1 MPTAT
6 AAPASDVRLV
16 ASLARVP
23 IHQLVPGT
31 NARGD
36 DLGDISG
43 LAASLKTLGQQTPL
57 LVCERDDGRYEIID
71 GHRRHAAA
79 QLLGLPH
86 LDVVLRRTPEP
97 VQRTL
102 RQLAMHSHA
111 RAFDPIAEAH
121 AIHQLMWRHEMTR
134 EQIAAAIGRSPAWVR
149 DRVLLLQLDQEDQ
162 RRVSSSRIPLAQAI
176 VAAKGKLAER
186 TGRHRPEPIRPPR
199 RPAAPAAPAA
209 AATQTRHCR
218 TCRCHTNETEHQP
231 A

>member
-6 AAPASDVRLV
+6 QAPASEVRLV

-23 IHQLVPGT
+23 IHQLVPGA

-36 DLGDISG
+36 ELGEISG
-43 LAASLKTLGQQTPL
+43 LAASLRTLGQQAPL
-57 LVCERDDGRYEIID
+57 LVCELDDGRYEIID

-79 QLLGLPH
+79 QLLGVPH
-86 LDVVLRRTPEP
+86 LDVVLRRRPDP

-102 RQLAMHSHA
+102 RQLAMHSHTC
-111 RAFDPIAEAH
+111 AFDPIAEAH
-121 AIHQLMWRHEMTR
+121 AVHRLMWRHEMSR
-134 EQIAAAIGRSPAWVR
+134 EQIAAAVGRSPAWVR

-162 RRVSSSRIPLAQAI
+162 RRVSTSRLPLVEAI

-186 TGRHRPEPIRPPR
+186 TGRRRPEPIRPAR
-199 RPAAPAAPAA
+199 QPAAPAA
-209 AATQTRHCR
+209 QTRHCR
-218 TCRCHTNETEHQP
+218 TCRCHTNETEREP